1 MKLGLA
7 GINVGSMAVPEFG
20 RLAALAESLGYDS
33 LWTAEHI
40 ILPDLP
46 PGETP
51 RPGTTPFLD
60 SMAALGFLAAHTTTM
75 KLATGVL
82 LLPQH
87 NPLLLA
93 KQLASVDVLCNGRL
107 IVGIGVGSVEVEA
120 RAMNVPMSQR
130 GARANE
136 YLNAMIAMWTTPH
149 PTYSGRHVS
158 FEGINAYPRPVQQ
171 PHPPFV
177 VGGRAEGA
185 LRRTVRYA
193 AGWYG
198 YAMNVDQTRELLA
211 TLASVRERVERPTE
225 LGDIEITIAPSE
237 TITAETIAAYADI
250 GVSRL
255 LVRPP
260 QAGGLE
266 AVEKSIREFAHLM

>member
-1 MKLGLA
+1 
-7 GINVGSMAVPEFG
+7 
-20 RLAALAESLGYDS
+20 
-33 LWTAEHI
+33 
-40 ILPDLP
+40 
-46 PGETP
+46 
-51 RPGTTPFLD
+51 
-60 SMAALGFLAAHTTTM
+60 
-75 KLATGVL
+75 
-82 LLPQH
+82 
-87 NPLLLA
+87 
-93 KQLASVDVLCNGRL
+93 
-107 IVGIGVGSVEVEA
+107 
-120 RAMNVPMSQR
+120 MSER
-130 GARANE
+130 GARAND
-136 YLNAMIAMWTTPH
+136 YLNAMIAMWTMPH

-171 PHPPFV
+171 PYPPFV

-198 YAMNVDQTRELLA
+198 YAMSVDQTRELLA
-211 TLASVRERVERPTE
+211 TLASVRARVQRPAE

-237 TITAETIAAYADI
+237 TITAETVAAYADI

-266 AVEKSIREFAHLM
+266 AVEESIREFAHLT